1 MFTKKHIGFC
11 FNPLIYSFAFLPFFP
26 VEDLIFCYLMDDRQ
40 VYLSID
46 DPQDIRAPLG
56 GSVTIPCRLSW
67 NDAFGRVWRGPIPSI
82 EVQWI
87 IDGFGY
93 QLDLLSESFEGRYQ
107 VTGEQENGESH
118 ENI

>member
-1 MFTKKHIGFC
+1 
-11 FNPLIYSFAFLPFFP
+11 
-26 VEDLIFCYLMDDRQ
+26 MDDRQ
-40 VYLSID
+40 VYLSND
-46 DPQDIRAPLG
+46 NPQDIRAPLG

-67 NDAFGRVWRGPIPSI
+67 NDAFGRAWRGPIPSV

-107 VTGEQENGESH
+107 VTGDHENGEWH
-118 ENI
+118 VNI